1 MFVLVSMSPKMNPST
16 RSMEAFLFQQNEEC
30 VVGVF
35 ATKELAV
42 NGISSYAGTSNAGKR
57 ALIYEMLPDGD
68 KQKRVKIYE
77 GSFPLCAPKISSN
90 QEPIA
95 HTFQLK
101 LMRERIQ
108 KLEEKLESKCAEYNR
123 LKISSNQEPIAHT
136 FQLKLMRERIQK
148 LEEKLESKCAE
159 CNRLKIDNSEM
170 TTMINRMK
178 DLIQV

>member
-1 MFVLVSMSPKMNPST
+1 MKLNSKYTFTMFVLVSMSPKMSPKMVSST
-16 RSMEAFLFQQNEEC
+16 RNMEAFLFQQNEEC

-42 NGISSYAGTSNAGKR
+42 HGISSYAGTSNAGKR

-108 KLEEKLESKCAEYNR
+108 KLEEKLESKCAE
-123 LKISSNQEPIAHT
+123 
-136 FQLKLMRERIQK
+136 
-148 LEEKLESKCAE
+148 

>member
-1 MFVLVSMSPKMNPST
+1 MKLNSKYTITMFVLVSMPPVYMDFHKHRITDLLAHSND
-16 RSMEAFLFQQNEEC
+16 EC

-42 NGISSYAGTSNAGKR
+42 HGISSYAGTSNAGKR

-108 KLEEKLESKCAEYNR
+108 KLEEKLESKCAE
-123 LKISSNQEPIAHT
+123 
-136 FQLKLMRERIQK
+136 
-148 LEEKLESKCAE
+148 
-159 CNRLKIDNSEM
+159 CNLLKIDNSEM

>member
-1 MFVLVSMSPKMNPST
+1 MKPNSKYTFTTMFVLVSMSPKMDPSMVNA
-16 RSMEAFLFQQNEEC
+16 RNMEAFLLQQNEEC

-42 NGISSYAGTSNAGKR
+42 HGISSYAGTSNAGKK

-90 QEPIA
+90 QV
-95 HTFQLK
+95 
-101 LMRERIQ
+101 
-108 KLEEKLESKCAEYNR
+108 
-123 LKISSNQEPIAHT
+123 PIAHT

-159 CNRLKIDNSEM
+159 CNLLKIDNSEM